1 VANDRE
7 LRQRVQFFSQLLGQV
22 LNAQIGGQV
31 YKAVET
37 LRRGFIALHKQE
49 DAKRRARLMRLIDK
63 LDPEMLTHVVR
74 AFSVF
79 FSLANIAEELFH
91 HRLRRRAVRA
101 GGPLW
106 RGSFDETLRW
116 FHDQGVPAE
125 DVQRLLDRLLYMP
138 VFTAHPTEARRR
150 TLMQSL
156 RRIFLLGEKLNDP
169 RLGKEQVEDIR
180 AQLAGEIQILW
191 KTDEVRPRRPEVR
204 TEISNGLYYFR
215 ESLFQAVPTTYRFVE
230 KAVRR
235 IYGIGPDGRPRLSV
249 PSFLRFGSWIG
260 GDRDGNPFVKPETTE
275 LAVRMQAEEILQEY
289 LQRVAALS
297 KVLTFS
303 ARLAQ
308 PSESLRASLR
318 RDERFAREVFTTN
331 PLQFQHEP
339 YRRKLYLM
347 RFRLEQTLAVVSNR
361 NVRHMREAAY
371 TRPTEFLDDLY
382 LLRDSLIS
390 HGDGNIAD
398 GDLKDLIRLAETFGF
413 HLVSLDI
420 RQESSVHS
428 AAVAEILAASGRGD
442 YAALDEAA
450 RVATLAALIAGD
462 APTLE
467 RARLT
472 ERARETLEVFELMAR
487 LQEEVSPETF
497 GAYVISMTH
506 HASHVLEVM
515 FLARLAGLAS
525 RDGMGRHHCTIR
537 IAPLFET
544 ISDLAHAEG
553 VLVTL
558 LDNPVYSALLAASGN
573 VQEVMLGYSDSAK
586 DGGALASA
594 WYLYEAQKKIT
605 ALTAARG
612 VGCRLF
618 HGRGG
623 TIGRGGGPTHESIL
637 SQPPGTVHGEIKFT
651 EQGEVLYYK
660 YSNAETA
667 TYELGMGMTSLMKAS
682 LNLVKPVAPDH
693 TEHLSVMRELARLG
707 EEQFRALT
715 DNTPGFIDYFYE
727 ATPVTEIGLLNIG
740 SRPSHRKKVD
750 RSKASVRAIPWVFG
764 WAQARHTLP
773 AWYGLGHAL
782 ATWSSGDAARQ
793 AQLRAMYQEWPFF
806 RSFLSNVQMALFKA
820 NMDIAREYAE
830 LCTDAVV
837 RERVYGLVA
846 REFERTVAQVFATTG
861 ARELLEENPALR
873 ISLERRNPYLDPL
886 NHIQLA
892 LLKRYRADPGT
903 ETATAPS
910 VARGPRLGPI
920 GDEAPSVWL
929 DPLLRSINAIAA
941 GMRNTG

>member
-1 VANDRE
+1 MKQPVSKSDPLANDKE
-7 LRQRVQFFSQLLGQV
+7 LRGRVKFFGQLLGKV
-22 LNAQIGGQV
+22 LHAQIGGQV

-37 LRRGFIALHKQE
+37 LRRGFVVLHKQE
-49 DAKRRARLMRLIDK
+49 DPKRRARLMRLIDR
-63 LDPEMLTHVVR
+63 LNPEMLTHVVR

-79 FSLANIAEELFH
+79 FSLANIAEELHH
-91 HRLRRRAVRA
+91 HRLRRRWVRA

-116 FHDQGVPAE
+116 FHAQGVPAE
-125 DVQRLLDRLLYMP
+125 DLQKLLDRLLYMP

-150 TLMQSL
+150 TLMQGM
-156 RRIFLLGEKLNDP
+156 RRIFLLGERLNDP
-169 RLGKEQVEDIR
+169 RLGKEQTQEIAD
-180 AQLAGEIQILW
+180 QLSGEIQILW
-191 KTDEVRPRRPEVR
+191 KTDEMRPRRPEVR
-204 TEISNGLYYFR
+204 TEIRNGLYYFR
-215 ESLFQAVPTTYRFVE
+215 ESLFQAVPDTYRFIE
-230 KAVRR
+230 KAARR
-235 IYGIGPDGRPRLSV
+235 IYGMGPDGRPLLSV

-275 LAVRMQAEEILQEY
+275 LAVRMQSEAILEEY
-289 LQRVAALS
+289 LSRILALS
-297 KVLTFS
+297 KILTYS

-318 RDERFAREVFTTN
+318 RDERFAREVFVIN
-331 PLQFQHEP
+331 PTQFQSEP

-347 RFRLEQTLAVVSNR
+347 HFRLEQMLAQVSNR
-361 NVRHMREAAY
+361 NVRYLREAAY
-371 TRPTEFLDDLY
+371 GTPTEFLDDLY
-382 LLRDSLIS
+382 LIRDSLIS

-398 GDLKDLIRLAETFGF
+398 RELKDLIRLAETFGF
-413 HLVSLDI
+413 HLVSLDV
-420 RQESSVHS
+420 RQESTVHS
-428 AAVAEILAASGRGD
+428 NAVAEILAAAGQGD
-442 YAALDEAA
+442 YNALKEPE
-450 RVATLAALIAGD
+450 RIERLAQLIAGEVT
-462 APTLE
+462 AFE
-467 RARLT
+467 RAQLG
-472 ERARETLEVFELMAR
+472 ERARETLDVFVLMAR

-515 FLARLAGLAS
+515 FLARLAGLAR
-525 RDGMGRHHCTIR
+525 RDGLGRYHCTIR

-544 ISDLAHAEG
+544 INDLARAEG
-553 VLVTL
+553 VLTTL
-558 LDNPVYSALLAASGN
+558 LDNPVYNALLAAAGN

-612 VGCRLF
+612 IGCRLF

-667 TYELGMGMTSLMKAS
+667 SYELAMGMTSLMKAS
-682 LNLVKPVAPDH
+682 INLVKPVTPDND
-693 TEHLSVMRELARLG
+693 EHLNVMRELARHG
-707 EEQFRALT
+707 EQHFRTLT
-715 DNTPGFIDYFYE
+715 DQTTGFIDYFYE
-727 ATPVTEIGLLNIG
+727 ATPVSEIGLLNIG

-773 AWYGLGHAL
+773 AWYGLGAAL
-782 ATWSSGDAARQ
+782 ASWSGNDPARL
-793 AQLRAMYQEWPFF
+793 AQLRTMYQEWPFF

-820 NMDIAREYAE
+820 NMDIAREYAA
-830 LCTDAVV
+830 LCADPATG
-837 RERVYGLVA
+837 ERVYGLVHS
-846 REFERTVAQVFATTG
+846 EFDRTVAQVLATTG
-861 ARELLEENPALR
+861 ARELMDDTKALQV
-873 ISLERRNPYLDPL
+873 SLARRNPYLDPL
-886 NHIQLA
+886 NHIQIA
-892 LLKRYRADPGT
+892 LLKRYRAHPG
-903 ETATAPS
+903 S
-910 VARGPRLGPI
+910 
-920 GDEAPSVWL
+920 DEAPSVWL

>member
-1 VANDRE
+1 MKTPVSKTDPVANDKE
-7 LRQRVQFFSQLLGQV
+7 LRGRVKFFGRLLGRV
-22 LNAQIGGQV
+22 LQTQTGGQV
-31 YKAVET
+31 YKVVET
-37 LRRGFIALHKQE
+37 LRRGFIALHRQE
-49 DAKRRARLMRLIDK
+49 DPKRRARLMRLIDK

-79 FSLANIAEELFH
+79 FSLVNIAEELFH
-91 HRLRRRAVRA
+91 HRLRRRWVRD

-116 FHDQGVPAE
+116 FHAQGVPVE
-125 DVQRLLDRLLYMP
+125 DMQKLLDRLLYMP

-150 TLMQSL
+150 TLMQSM
-156 RRIFLLGEKLNDP
+156 RRIFVLGEKLNDP
-169 RLGKEQVEDIR
+169 RLGKEATEAVAD
-180 AQLAGEIQILW
+180 QLAGEIQILW

-204 TEISNGLYYFR
+204 TEIRNGLYYFR
-215 ESLFQAVPTTYRFVE
+215 ESLFQAVPETYRFIE
-230 KAVRR
+230 KAARR
-235 IYGIGPDGRPRLSV
+235 IYGPGPDGRALLRV

-275 LAVRMQAEEILQEY
+275 MAVRMQAEAVLEEY
-289 LQRVAALS
+289 IARVTALS
-297 KVLTFS
+297 RILTYS
-303 ARLAQ
+303 ARMAQ

-318 RDERFAREVFTTN
+318 RDDRFARETFTGNAT
-331 PLQFQHEP
+331 QFQHEP
-339 YRRKLYLM
+339 YRRKLYFM
-347 RFRLEQTLAVVSNR
+347 RFRLEQTLAVVGKR
-361 NVRHMREAAY
+361 NVRYIREAAY
-371 TRPTEFLDDLY
+371 GTPSEFLDDLY
-382 LLRDSLIS
+382 LIRDSLFS

-398 GDLKDLIRLAETFGF
+398 GELKDLMRLAETFGF
-413 HLVSLDI
+413 HLVSLDV

-428 AAVAEILAASGRGD
+428 AAVAEILAASGHGD
-442 YAALDEAA
+442 YHALDEPA
-450 RVATLAALIAGD
+450 RVQRLGELIASE
-462 APTLE
+462 ALVFE
-467 RARLT
+467 RTRLT

-506 HASHVLEVM
+506 RASHVLEVM
-515 FLARLAGLAS
+515 VLARLAGLAG
-525 RDGMGRHHCTIR
+525 RDGLGRYHCSIR

-544 ISDLAHAEG
+544 INDLARAEG
-553 VLVTL
+553 VLTTL
-558 LDNPVYSALLAASGN
+558 LDNPVYSALLAAAGN

-594 WYLYEAQKKIT
+594 WYLYEAQMKIT
-605 ALTAARG
+605 GLTAARG

-637 SQPPGTVHGEIKFT
+637 SQPPGTVHGAIKFT

-667 TYELGMGMTSLMKAS
+667 AYELAMGMTSLMKAS
-682 LNLVKPVAPDH
+682 LNLVKPVAPDRQ
-693 TEHLSVMRELARLG
+693 EHLDVMRELARHG
-707 EEQFRALT
+707 EERFRALT
-715 DNTPGFIDYFYE
+715 DKTPGFIDYFYE

-773 AWYGLGHAL
+773 AWYGLGAAL
-782 ATWSSGDAARQ
+782 STWSGGDAARLE
-793 AQLRAMYQEWPFF
+793 QLRAMYREWPFF

-820 NMDIAREYAE
+820 NMGIAQEYAA
-830 LCTDAVV
+830 LCADPATRD
-837 RERVYGLVA
+837 
-846 REFERTVAQVFATTG
+846 QVFGMVRSEFGLTVSQVLTTTG
-861 ARELLEENPALR
+861 AHELMEETKALQM
-873 ISLERRNPYLDPL
+873 SLARRNPYLDPL
-886 NHIQLA
+886 NHIQIA
-892 LLKRYRADPGT
+892 LLKRYRANPG
-903 ETATAPS
+903 S
-910 VARGPRLGPI
+910 
-920 GDEAPSVWL
+920 DEAPSAWL